1 VEEVIRVAREGG
13 LPGVVTHIK
22 ALGPNVWGKSAAIVA
37 RIDSARAAG
46 TEVFADQYPYEAS
59 GTSLSASLLPRWAEA
74 GGGDSLRARLADP
87 AARARVRAGVAENL
101 ARRGGAARMQFSRYA
116 PDPGVEGRTL
126 QQVADERRQDP
137 VDLAMALMARGG
149 AGITSFNMDSTDIA
163 TFMRQP
169 WTMTASDGDLVPMG
183 QGVPHP
189 RAYGTFPRKLAKYA
203 RDQGTVGLEQ
213 AIRSMT
219 GLPAAVFRMRDRG
232 TLRPGA
238 HADVVVFDLA
248 RVRDAA
254 TYTRPHQLAEGMA
267 YVIVNGTVA
276 VDEGRP
282 TGARGGVVLAR

>member
-1 VEEVIRVAREGG
+1 
-13 LPGVVTHIK
+13 
-22 ALGPNVWGKSAAIVA
+22 
-37 RIDSARAAG
+37 
-46 TEVFADQYPYEAS
+46 
-59 GTSLSASLLPRWAEA
+59 
-74 GGGDSLRARLADP
+74 
-87 AARARVRAGVAENL
+87 
-101 ARRGGAARMQFSRYA
+101 MQFSRYA